1 VVGDGDTMS
10 ITAEIAD
17 DLFRPAEGGFGINNP
32 ILTKKCSEKRREVFR
47 FRQVMDRSGACQ
59 PLLVMS
65 AAESGNE
72 LSTKNFGES
81 FDGQ

>member
-1 VVGDGDTMS
+1 MVGDGDPMS
-10 ITAEIAD
+10 VTAEIAD

-32 ILTKKCSEKRREVFR
+32 ILTKQCSEERREVFL
-47 FRQVMDRSGACQ
+47 FRQMVDRSGAGK
-59 PLLVMS
+59 PFLVMS

-81 FDGQ
+81 FDG